1 MVKMSD
7 PVGMGIGTVTVVTT
21 TDGGRPPEWFAQRIM
36 DKLMYVG
43 DNAPE
48 PIREQALVYQQKM
61 HAIILAG
68 IKAAI
73 ESDRNYRN

>member
-1 MVKMSD
+1 MKGEQ
-7 PVGMGIGTVTVVTT
+7 VGMGMGNVTVVTT
-21 TDGGRPPEWFAQRIM
+21 SGGGRPPEYFAQRIM

-43 DNAPE
+43 DNAPD
-48 PIREQALVYQQKM
+48 PIKEQALVYQQKM

-73 ESDRNYRN
+73 ESDRIYRK